1 LPQPYVK
8 NAMQCCAW
16 SVLVQTILVLLLPV
30 FVGDV
35 EVEADGTPKASIPGV
50 GGQVVTLIRYAAML
64 AMYGGFT
71 SVCVGA
77 QMMEAPVSL
86 YPSGTPPVS
95 PAVGCTM
102 NLCFQYFAVY
112 LAIQLIKTFK
122 DFGGK
127 MSDTMKT
134 VEGTLEFC
142 EQTVVFAPMLC
153 ILFIGARMRALQMD
167 PVNGNPQVWAQNCFY
182 LCAYAV
188 LGQVILLFLIPFAI
202 GGKLIKDDQAAAGD
216 VKFEMAE
223 GSSDGA
229 FKALLSVRF
238 VIMAALYGGFTAV
251 IVSVIVIEH
260 PEGAEKTPEISPAMQ
275 CVMNLTMQYFFVYLC
290 LWVLIT
296 YKQFGQASPSV
307 DTCINTFDTATKT
320 VLFCPM
326 LSVLFIGLRLRALQI
341 TDQKGAPQGWAQQG
355 MFLSTWAVM
364 VQLAMILLFGAV
376 YGKVNT
382 DADGN
387 VVVEAG
393 AEKKESSNVIGYI
406 VQAVR
411 YLALIAQY
419 GGAITVVYALFVITP
434 ETANGVGVLIPGVEV
449 PTPVGA

>member
-1 LPQPYVK
+1 
-8 NAMQCCAW
+8 
-16 SVLVQTILVLLLPV
+16 
-30 FVGDV
+30 
-35 EVEADGTPKASIPGV
+35 
-50 GGQVVTLIRYAAML
+50 
-64 AMYGGFT
+64 
-71 SVCVGA
+71 
-77 QMMEAPVSL
+77 
-86 YPSGTPPVS
+86 
-95 PAVGCTM
+95 
-102 NLCFQYFAVY
+102 
-112 LAIQLIKTFK
+112 
-122 DFGGK
+122 
-127 MSDTMKT
+127 
-134 VEGTLEFC
+134 
-142 EQTVVFAPMLC
+142 
-153 ILFIGARMRALQMD
+153 
-167 PVNGNPQVWAQNCFY
+167 
-182 LCAYAV
+182 
-188 LGQVILLFLIPFAI
+188 
-202 GGKLIKDDQAAAGD
+202 
-216 VKFEMAE
+216 
-223 GSSDGA
+223 
-229 FKALLSVRF
+229 
-238 VIMAALYGGFTAV
+238 
-251 IVSVIVIEH
+251 VIEH

-364 VQLAMILLFGAV
+364 VQLSMILLFGAV